1 MVTPKNIEKY
11 IPTGNVILYCS
22 NFWVLLH
29 IHLCTIVIVSMIS
42 NYIQEYF
49 LYPRKPTKHQG
60 IKKIEKFTSAVGP
73 LESQAWAGFRGAQIG
88 PKGT

>member
-1 MVTPKNIEKY
+1 
-11 IPTGNVILYCS
+11 
-22 NFWVLLH
+22 
-29 IHLCTIVIVSMIS
+29 MIS

>member
-1 MVTPKNIEKY
+1 
-11 IPTGNVILYCS
+11 
-22 NFWVLLH
+22 
-29 IHLCTIVIVSMIS
+29 MIS

-88 PKGT
+88 PKGTENFIAYTVIFYICI